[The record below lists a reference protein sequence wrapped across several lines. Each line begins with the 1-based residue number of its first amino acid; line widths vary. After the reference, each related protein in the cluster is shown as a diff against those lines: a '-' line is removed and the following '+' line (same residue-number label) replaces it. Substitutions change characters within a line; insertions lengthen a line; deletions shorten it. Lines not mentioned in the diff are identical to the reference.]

1 MPHRAELAKGQR
13 IARSLEGLSTQP
25 QGRGGCTVG
34 LNTGHRQTRRRV
46 GRTWQDRRRAVPT
59 DVSSRPDNAATHSA
73 TLPTTTAT
81 RPGSVTYRGADVSQ
95 QRRVRRA
102 AATVLRRSRAWRR
115 RRLAHRVGRDC
126 DAVETCDF
134 GFDGVQHGLQAGAC
148 RVVGRVLVAPA
159 NATRTCVRD
168 IGPKRVAQ
176 DGLAHSCRMSFSYL

>member
-1 MPHRAELAKGQR
+1 MHGW
-13 IARSLEGLSTQP
+13 TQH
-25 QGRGGCTVG
+25 GTYR
-34 LNTGHRQTRRRV
+34 RQTRRRV
-46 GRTWQDRRRAVPT
+46 GRTWQDRRRAAPRGA
-59 DVSSRPDNAATHSA
+59 SSRPATPLTQSGS
-73 TLPTTTAT
+73 LTTKTT

-102 AATVLRRSRAWRR
+102 AAIILRRSRAWRR
-115 RRLAHRVGRDC
+115 RRVAYRIGRDC

-134 GFDGVQHGLQAGAC
+134 GFDGVQNGLQAGAG